1 VSRWE
6 LNKELEI
13 EELRALVGGKVE
25 LPKYVSP
32 LLNLANQYAQA
43 TRPEVVGQMSELIR
57 ECPYKDFE
65 GWKRWYLSKY
75 PKAIEE
81 ATNRIM
87 EMLKKFLEVLGDVNR
102 ELVRKWVEDLVLV
115 KTFLGLSAE
124 EPILKYFAKLL
135 GEEYKLSTAEEESK
149 GIDGY
154 VGKYSVSIKPLT
166 YKTKKALR
174 ERLAAD
180 AVIFYEKKKKDS
192 KIVIKEVE
200 GLNERGDEFVERVKL
215 ASSASGQRSLNDF
228 Y

>member
-13 EELRALVGGKVE
+13 EELRALMGKE
-25 LPKYVSP
+25 IEFPTYVSP
-32 LLNLANQYAQA
+32 LLNLANKYAQA
-43 TRPEVVGQMSELIR
+43 TRPKVVGQMSDLIR

-65 GWKRWYLSKY
+65 GWKRWYLSKH

-81 ATNRIM
+81 ATNKIM
-87 EMLKKFLEVLGDVNR
+87 EMLKEFLEVLRSVDR

-115 KTFLGLSAE
+115 KTFLGLRVE
-124 EPILKYFAKLL
+124 EPILRYFAKLL
-135 GEEYKLSTAEEESK
+135 GEEYRLSTAEEESK

-154 VGKYSVSIKPLT
+154 IGKYSISIKPLT
-166 YKTKKALR
+166 YKIEKALG
-174 ERLAAD
+174 ESLAAD
-180 AVIFYEKKKKDS
+180 TLIFYEKREG

-200 GLNERGDEFVERVKL
+200 GLNEKGDEFVEKVKQ
-215 ASSASGQRSLNDF
+215 SSSVSGQRSLNNF